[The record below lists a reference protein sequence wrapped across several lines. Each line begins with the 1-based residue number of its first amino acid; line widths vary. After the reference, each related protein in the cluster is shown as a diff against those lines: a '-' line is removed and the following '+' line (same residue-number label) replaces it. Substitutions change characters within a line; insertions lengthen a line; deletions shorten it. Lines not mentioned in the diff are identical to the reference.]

1 VNAHESEAFEAARAL
16 AKIDVLLAGDI
27 PASGPPVSEIEP
39 YTGAAYSVRGEGHAI
54 TELWSGR
61 DLLGV
66 YEAEWQAEQD
76 LAYGHRDEL
85 LKRLDAR
92 WGAHRDVGTYVAVM
106 WSDGDPEL
114 PPLYEEL
121 RSMDALG
128 DLHVWGPVRAPGG
141 DADRW
146 VGISVNQIDGDRPFF
161 LTAVVTDRPIEELE
175 EEDGG

>member
-1 VNAHESEAFEAARAL
+1 MTPPEGAPFDLDRAL
-16 AKIDVLLAGDI
+16 AGVDALLAGPV
-27 PASGPPVSEIEP
+27 PAGGPPEYEIEP
-39 YTGAAYSVRGEGHAI
+39 YTGAALSVRGEGYAI
-54 TELWSGR
+54 TELWSGH

-66 YEAEWQAEQD
+66 YEAKWQAAQD
-76 LAYGHRDEL
+76 LAYGHGDEL

-106 WSDGDPEL
+106 WSEGDPDL

-121 RSMDALG
+121 RGMDALG
-128 DLHVWGPVRAPGG
+128 TLHVWGPVRAPGG

-161 LTAVVTDRPIEELE
+161 LTAVVADRPIEELE
-175 EEDGG
+175 EGGG